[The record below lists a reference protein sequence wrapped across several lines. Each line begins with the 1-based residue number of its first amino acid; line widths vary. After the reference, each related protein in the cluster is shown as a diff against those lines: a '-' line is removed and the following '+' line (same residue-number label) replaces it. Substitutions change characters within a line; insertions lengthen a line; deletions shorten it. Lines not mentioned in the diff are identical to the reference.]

1 MILNAVSVVVL
12 TWDLSLIFFIVQQ
25 KAKKKL
31 LNYKR
36 NLWKIKEKN
45 TFQVMDIEWMTRRLF
60 WEKIKLSALI
70 NWYTEVFIRFKN
82 IIIIKNEVFYISS
95 QHFHNIECK
104 NRMRPLLKEKFVSK
118 KHKSSTAVSSNTVTS
133 LFTHA
138 TIIELSIFLMSKKLK
153 KHNGFVYKIHKV
165 R

>member
-70 NWYTEVFIRFKN
+70 NWYTEVFI
-82 IIIIKNEVFYISS
+82 KNEVFTFPVNISTTLNARTECDRCLRRNS
-95 QHFHNIECK
+95 CQKTQVKYCRKFKYCHFI
-104 NRMRPLLKEKFVSK
+104 
-118 KHKSSTAVSSNTVTS
+118 
-133 LFTHA
+133 
-138 TIIELSIFLMSKKLK
+138 
-153 KHNGFVYKIHKV
+153 VYTRNYNWTFDFFNVQKA
-165 R
+165 